1 LIKILYGLCKPVFDT
16 SSLIELRYEYAPQK
30 KSINS
35 LRTHTMTE
43 KPAGTEK
50 ILEIKWHGR
59 GGQGAMTAAK
69 ILAQAA
75 FLEGYRGVTVAPSF
89 GAERRGA
96 PVSAS
101 ARISSTPIIIIS
113 PVENPNVVVVLD
125 HTLLKHNSVTSG
137 LVKGGW
143 LVVNSWR
150 APGEL
155 GFNGSFNIA
164 TADATRIC
172 RELGLSI
179 AGLTIPNTAILGA
192 LVRATGI
199 VSMASVEKVMREI
212 FHGNILDTNLSA
224 VAKTY
229 EITRIESNSI

>member
-1 LIKILYGLCKPVFDT
+1 
-16 SSLIELRYEYAPQK
+16 
-30 KSINS
+30 
-35 LRTHTMTE
+35 MTE
-43 KPAGTEK
+43 KPAGPEK
-50 ILEIKWHGR
+50 ILEIRWHGR
-59 GGQGAMTAAK
+59 GGQGALTAAK

-75 FLEGYRGVTVAPSF
+75 FLEGYRGVTVAPAF

-101 ARISSTPIIIIS
+101 CRISSTPIMVIS
-113 PVENPNVVVVLD
+113 PVENPDIVVVLD

-143 LVVNSWR
+143 LVVNSRR
-150 APGEL
+150 APREL
-155 GFNGSFNIA
+155 EFNGSFNIA
-164 TADATRIC
+164 AADATKIC
-172 RELGLSI
+172 KELGLSV

-199 VSMASVEKVMREI
+199 VSMARIEEVIRKI
-212 FHGNILDTNLSA
+212 FHGDALDTKLSA
-224 VAKTY
+224 LEKTY